1 MIAEARSM
9 LPEEKFGT
17 LELEGEVS
25 PIPEEEDTGDAPTV
39 VIPERQFRKE
49 DREDPEGWF
58 LPF

>member
-9 LPEEKFGT
+9 FPEEKFGT
-17 LELEGEVS
+17 LELEGEVN
-25 PIPEEEDTGDAPTV
+25 PVTEEEDTSDAPTI

-49 DREDPEGWF
+49 EREEREDWF